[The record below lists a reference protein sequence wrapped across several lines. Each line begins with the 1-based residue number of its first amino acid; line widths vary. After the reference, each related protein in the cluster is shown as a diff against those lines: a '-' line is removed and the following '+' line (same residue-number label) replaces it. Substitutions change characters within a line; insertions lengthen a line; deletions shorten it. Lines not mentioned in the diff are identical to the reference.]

1 LTCIFTGADTMN
13 PLEGSLMQS
22 GDGAFAIDKNQRIIS
37 WNAAAEEILGYTQ
50 AEACGQRC
58 WMLLQGCTVKG
69 QLICQCDGPIFS
81 QAGNHQL
88 IRHFHLMA
96 KHRAGHRVLIDVSI
110 IPLYNDED
118 DQLDR
123 LVHLIRAV
131 EELPELQPLLRIYLL
146 GPVQVKRPDDSMVG
160 GQLWQRTKVRA
171 LLALLAL
178 HGHPIHRDQLVE
190 SLWPD
195 HSYEGGLRNLNT
207 TVYNLRRSLEPDLKT
222 VADSQHVL
230 YERGQYTLSAETAY
244 WVDFHAFNK
253 LIHKAQ
259 FEPDAP
265 QAIKLYQ
272 EALALYH
279 GHYLTDLQLTAV
291 YLAGE
296 HHQLQERYLNGL
308 EAVGRLYETT
318 GQNQAAEEHYL
329 TGLTIDPCR
338 EQIAQRLMRLYL
350 RQNNHVAAARVC
362 RRLIADLNNELDMPP
377 SDETRR
383 LCRIARC
390 ES

>member
-1 LTCIFTGADTMN
+1 MN
-13 PLEGSLMQS
+13 PLDDSLMQS
-22 GDGAFAIDKNQRIIS
+22 GDGAFAIDKHQRIIS
-37 WNAAAEEILGYTQ
+37 WNAAAEEILGYTR

-81 QAGNHQL
+81 QATNHQL
-88 IRHFHLMA
+88 VRHFHLMA

-110 IPLYNDED
+110 IPLYSDED

-146 GPVQVKRPDDSMVG
+146 GPVQVRRPDDSMVG

-222 VADSQHVL
+222 VADSQHIL
-230 YERGQYTLSAETAY
+230 YEGGQYTLSAETAY

-259 FEPDAP
+259 FEPDAL

-272 EALALYH
+272 EALALYQ

-291 YLAGE
+291 YSAGE

-308 EAVGRLYETT
+308 DEVGRLYETV
-318 GQNQAAEEHYL
+318 GQDQAAEEHYL

-338 EQIAQRLMRLYL
+338 ERIAQRLMCFYL

-362 RRLIADLNNELDMPP
+362 RRLIEDLNNELGMPP
-377 SDETRR
+377 GEETRR

-390 ES
+390 AS